1 LEKDGPGKNFIVPDW
16 IVDDWTG
23 TKFSENI
30 LCYGKSPCPSAPIDY
45 PKIKNPL
52 KKEEGSLI

>member
-1 LEKDGPGKNFIVPDW
+1 LEKDGPGKKFVVPDW

-52 KKEEGSLI
+52 KKED